1 MKGKKLKEIIPGTET
16 LCGKTTDKTVRCSL
30 KPFTF
35 HFSFSTSEKGIALIM
50 VLWVLVLLSI
60 IALNYFGSNRWN
72 SAATRNLKEET
83 LAYSM
88 AMSGYQEAVN
98 YLLSD
103 KDPAVDF
110 IDSEGNFWTDTD
122 EKNQPVTGKHTT
134 EDGEVEIKITDENA
148 RININTPDTN
158 LLRSLFLYVGISDD
172 EITDLLDSMLDWRD
186 PDEEHHLSGAESDY
200 YEGLPDPYKAQN
212 GPFTVPEE
220 LLLVKGMKPEYFKEG
235 GEGKSLLPLITT
247 FGGNT
252 LNINTVSTEVM
263 QILGLDETEIEMI
276 MKQRTREAGG
286 WKLIPALS
294 AKGLNAMA
302 TQNFRIE
309 VVARTK
315 NSDLGMKIV
324 AVLNRKPGLT
334 AGEYKFQT
342 LYWREDAENIRG

>member
-1 MKGKKLKEIIPGTET
+1 MKQRAKGKGEETENRKEN
-16 LCGKTTDKTVRCSL
+16 SL
-30 KPFTF
+30 FIVDY
-35 HFSFSTSEKGIALIM
+35 SLSAEKGIALMM

-83 LAYSM
+83 LAYAM

-98 YLLSD
+98 YVLSD

-110 IDSEGNFWTDTD
+110 IDGEGNFWTDIDSKT
-122 EKNQPVTGKHTT
+122 QPVTGNTTT

-148 RININTPDTN
+148 RININTTDAN
-158 LLRSLFLYVGISDD
+158 RLRSLFLYAGI
-172 EITDLLDSMLDWRD
+172 
-186 PDEEHHLSGAESDY
+186 PDEEITGLLDCIVDWKDFGDAGATKASGAESDY
-200 YEGLPDPYKAQN
+200 YEGLSDPYKAKN
-212 GPFTVPEE
+212 GNFTVPEE
-220 LLLVKGMKPEYFKEG
+220 LALVKGMKPEYFKDG

-252 LNINTVSTEVM
+252 LNINTVSKEVM
-263 QILGLDETEIEMI
+263 QVLGLGDSEIEMI
-276 MKQRTREAGG
+276 MKQRTKEMGG
-286 WKLIPALS
+286 WKSVPRLS
-294 AKGLNAMA
+294 APGLNATA

-315 NSDLGMKIV
+315 NSNLGMKIV
-324 AVLNRKPGLT
+324 AVLNRKPASE
-334 AGEYKFQT
+334 AGGYKIQT

>member
-1 MKGKKLKEIIPGTET
+1 MKQSAKGKAQKAENRKGASLYI
-16 LCGKTTDKTVRCSL
+16 TDCPLS
-30 KPFTF
+30 
-35 HFSFSTSEKGIALIM
+35 SERGIALMM

-83 LAYSM
+83 LAYAM

-98 YLLSD
+98 YVLSD

-110 IDSEGNFWTDTD
+110 IDNEGNFWIDTD
-122 EKNQPVTGKHTT
+122 EKTQPIEGKRET

-148 RININTPDTN
+148 RININKADSN
-158 LLRSLFLYVGISDD
+158 RFRDLFMTAGI
-172 EITDLLDSMLDWRD
+172 
-186 PDEEHHLSGAESDY
+186 PDEEITGLLDCIRDWKDADDLVSLNGAESDY
-200 YEGLPDPYKAQN
+200 YEGLPDPYKAKN
-212 GPFTVPEE
+212 ADFSVPEE
-220 LLLVKGMKPEYFKEG
+220 LALVNGMKPEYFKER
-235 GEGKSLLPLITT
+235 GEEKSLLPLITT

-263 QILGLDETEIEMI
+263 QLLGLDESEIESI

-286 WKLIPALS
+286 WKTIPQQYAS
-294 AKGLNAMA
+294 KGLNAMA

-309 VVARTK
+309 VTAKTK
-315 NSDLGMKIV
+315 NSNLGMRIT
-324 AVLNRKPGLT
+324 AVLNRKPGLGV
-334 AGEYKFQT
+334 GEYKIQT

>member
-1 MKGKKLKEIIPGTET
+1 MTTVKVKKLKEMEPGF
-16 LCGKTTDKTVRCSL
+16 

-35 HFSFSTSEKGIALIM
+35 HFSPFTSERGIALMM

-83 LAYSM
+83 LAYAM

-98 YLLSD
+98 YVLSD

-110 IDSEGNFWTDTD
+110 IDNEGHFWTDAD
-122 EKNQPVTGKHTT
+122 PKIQPVTGLLTT
-134 EDGEVEIKITDENA
+134 EDGEVQIIITDENA
-148 RININTPDTN
+148 KININAADAK
-158 LLRSLFLYVGISDD
+158 LLLSLFMYEGI
-172 EITDLLDSMLDWRD
+172 
-186 PDEEHHLSGAESDY
+186 PDEEITGLLDCIVDWKDSGDRDASMASGAESDY
-200 YEGLPDPYKAQN
+200 YEGLSDPYTAKN

-220 LLLVKGMKPEYFKEG
+220 LALVKGMKPEYFKDDG
-235 GEGKSLLPLITT
+235 DRKSLLSLITT

-252 LNINTVSTEVM
+252 LNINTVSKEVM
-263 QILGLDETEIEMI
+263 QVIGLNESEIEMI
-276 MKQRTREAGG
+276 MKQRTREMGG
-286 WKLIPALS
+286 WRLIPALS
-294 AKGLNAMA
+294 VKGFNAMA

-315 NSDLGMKIV
+315 NSNLGMKIV
-324 AVLNRKPGLT
+324 AVLNRKSDLNVG
-334 AGEYKFQT
+334 GYKILT

>member
-1 MKGKKLKEIIPGTET
+1 
-16 LCGKTTDKTVRCSL
+16 
-30 KPFTF
+30 
-35 HFSFSTSEKGIALIM
+35 M

-110 IDSEGNFWTDTD
+110 IDSEGNFWTDADPKT
-122 EKNQPVTGKHTT
+122 QPVTGLQTT
-134 EDGEVEIKITDENA
+134 EDGEVDIKISDENA
-148 RININTPDTN
+148 KININTPDAN
-158 LLRSLFLYVGISDD
+158 LLRSLFLYGGITNE
-172 EITDLLDSMLDWRD
+172 EIDALLDCIVDWKNA
-186 PDEEHHLSGAESDY
+186 SGGDTHSLNGAGSDY
-200 YEGLPDPYKAQN
+200 YEGLPDPYTTKK

-294 AKGLNAMA
+294 AKGLNATA

>member
-1 MKGKKLKEIIPGTET
+1 MKQRAQGKGQKTENR
-16 LCGKTTDKTVRCSL
+16 KANSL
-30 KPFTF
+30 FIVDY
-35 HFSFSTSEKGIALIM
+35 SLSAEKGIALMM

-83 LAYSM
+83 LAYAM

-98 YLLSD
+98 YVLSD

-110 IDSEGNFWTDTD
+110 IDSEGNFWTDIDSNT
-122 EKNQPVTGKHTT
+122 QSVTGKRTT
-134 EDGEVEIKITDENA
+134 EDGEVEINITDENA
-148 RININTPDTN
+148 RININTPDAN
-158 LLRSLFLYVGISDD
+158 LLRNLFLYVGI
-172 EITDLLDSMLDWRD
+172 
-186 PDEEHHLSGAESDY
+186 PDEEITGLQDCIVDWKNASGLDTHSLNGAGSDY
-200 YEGLPDPYKAQN
+200 YEGLPDPYTTKK

-220 LLLVKGMKPEYFKEG
+220 LALVKGMKPEYFKDG

-252 LNINTVSTEVM
+252 LNINTVPKEVM
-263 QILGLDETEIEMI
+263 QLLGLEDSEIEAI
-276 MKQRTREAGG
+276 MKQRTKEAGG
-286 WKLIPALS
+286 WRSIPSLS

-315 NSDLGMKIV
+315 NSNLGMKIV
-324 AVLNRKPGLT
+324 AVLNRKPALEVG
-334 AGEYKFQT
+334 GYKIQT